1 MTSHEQFETRVIQ
14 AIEEDSVEVVYS
26 THRRVEKQGEDL
38 FIYYTK
44 EDMNDVDK
52 YIEWVKSVV

>member
-1 MTSHEQFETRVIQ
+1 MTSHEQFETTVIQ
-14 AIEEDSVEVVYS
+14 AIEGDSLTVAYS
-26 THRRVEKQGEDL
+26 TDRRVEKQGDDL

-44 EDMNDVDK
+44 EDMQDVDK